1 MWYFIKP
8 KTKLSYRK
16 NHEITEFIKVE
27 YSDKSNEDFNK
38 SLRLWQKIQENEH
51 EKSLEGDF
59 NE

>member
-27 YSDKSNEDFNK
+27 YSKESNEHFK
-38 SLRLWQKIQENEH
+38 KILKLLNETRKNNGG
-51 EKSLEGDF
+51 EI
-59 NE
+59 

>member
-27 YSDKSNEDFNK
+27 YSKKSNEQFDQVLK
-38 SLRLWQKIQENEH
+38 AWKLRLKA
-51 EKSLEGDF
+51 
-59 NE
+59 